1 MNQVFTKW
9 KKLNAFCLAL
19 LFTFGAAHF
28 AGVGNLTVEADTN
41 AQPLPFTQNWSNINL
56 ITTDDNWSGVPG
68 IIGYRGD
75 DLTAATGAD
84 PRTIL
89 ADGSGVIDVIANQT
103 NPDTL
108 STGGVAE
115 FEITNPTIALQGSGT
130 ADAPHIVIRVNTTG
144 QTNIIFAAN
153 IRDIDASA
161 DDAVQQVDVQ
171 YRVGGSGNYTS
182 IPGGYIADATTG
194 GSATQVTALNLTLP
208 AAANN
213 QAILD
218 IRVITTNAQGN
229 DEWIGI
235 DDIKVYATGGAPEP
249 TPAKRVPFDF
259 TGDGRT
265 DWATFGNYL
274 LPAPVGAPLR
284 WKVTGNPASPA
295 PNAAFKREFDYGLNS
310 DFIVAADYIGDRKTD
325 PTVWRPGSP
334 GIFYVAQF
342 PTGTGGITLD
352 RAVRFGG
359 APPTD
364 FAREGGDYDGD
375 GKADYTVVR
384 INQSSGNLTWFIRS
398 SATGADRAVNFGTVA
413 GANDFQLFPGAD
425 FTGDGRDEIV
435 FAVANSTNG
444 NNTYFVGDAITGVG
458 ILTRTFGNFDTDNAL
473 PPADYT
479 GDSRADF
486 VSVNLALGSQ
496 AIWFINNSATN
507 AVTATPF
514 GIGGL
519 NFNTIDLPVRGDYDG
534 DGRHDI
540 AVYRRSNQ
548 TFYYL
553 RSSNNNTV
561 VDGQKHGDPGDFP
574 MGAVGSF

>member
-1 MNQVFTKW
+1 MNQVFTKR
-9 KKLNAFCLAL
+9 KKLHAFCLAL
-19 LFTFGAAHF
+19 LLALGAAHF
-28 AGVGNLTVEADTN
+28 AGVGSLTVEADTN
-41 AQPLPFTQNWSNINL
+41 AQPLPFSQNWSNVNL

-75 DLTAATGAD
+75 DLTTLTGAD

-144 QTNIIFAAN
+144 QSNIVFAAN

-182 IPGGYIADATTG
+182 VPGGYIADATTA
-194 GSATQVTALNLTLP
+194 GSATQVTTLNLTLP

-213 QAILD
+213 QAIVD
-218 IRVITTNAQGN
+218 IRVITTNAAGN

-235 DDIKVYATGGAPEP
+235 DDIRVTAGGSPQP
-249 TPAKRVPFDF
+249 TPEKRAPFDF
-259 TGDGRT
+259 TGDGRS
-265 DWATFGNYL
+265 DWATYGNL
-274 LPAPVGAPLR
+274 FAAEDTPLR
-284 WKVTGNPASPA
+284 WKVTGNPASPG
-295 PNAAFKREFDYGLNS
+295 PNQAFQRAFDYGFNT
-310 DFIVAADYIGDRKTD
+310 DVPVPADYIGDRKTD
-325 PTVWRPGSP
+325 VVVWREGTP
-334 GIFYVAQF
+334 GIFFVAQF
-342 PTGTGGITLD
+342 PFGTGGITLD
-352 RAVRFGG
+352 RVIRFGADTD
-359 APPTD
+359 AP
-364 FAREGGDYDGD
+364 REGGDYDGD
-375 GKADYTVVR
+375 GKADYTVIR
-384 INQSSGNLTWFIRS
+384 INQTNGNLTWFIKN
-398 SATGADRAVNFGTVA
+398 SATGVERAVNFGTVA
-413 GANDFQLFPGAD
+413 GISEFQVFPGAD

-435 FAVANSTNG
+435 FAIANNTTG

-458 ILTRTFGNFDTDNAL
+458 VLTRTFGNFNTDNAL

-479 GDSRADF
+479 GDGRADF

-496 AIWFINNSATN
+496 AVWFINNSATN
-507 AVTATPF
+507 AITATPF

-553 RSSNNNTV
+553 RSSSNNLV
-561 VDGQKHGDPGDFP
+561 IDGQKHGDPGDFP